1 MKKIVLILMAAT
13 LVVLTGCGKMGKD
26 GRLKKQLDY
35 DAWYYD
41 DASADNNLPGVM
53 VMSFNVR
60 YGSADDG
67 DYVWANRRNACY
79 AMVNTLRPVLMGVQE
94 CQKTQRD
101 DLSAHITGYESIGR
115 SRDNTENG
123 EQMAIFYQP
132 DSVSITNWGTFWLAE
147 GAPTTPTK
155 HPSAG
160 HYRCATWA
168 KVKHLRTLKEFY
180 YINTHLDLEGVRD
193 FELSVILG
201 WINDHC
207 RPEDTV
213 VMTADWNE
221 SDDSEIFDQ
230 IYNANP
236 PFLNARRTAKT
247 GDSYGTFNG
256 FKNYTSSTRI
266 DHVFY
271 RGFSVC
277 TKFVTVRQKW
287 EGLQFISDHYPVYA
301 ILKF

>member
-1 MKKIVLILMAAT
+1 MKKIVLILMAAI

-26 GRLKKQLDY
+26 GRQKMQMDY
-35 DAWYYD
+35 GAWYYD
-41 DASADNNLPGVM
+41 DESGDNNLPGVM

-60 YGSADDG
+60 YGAADDG
-67 DYVWANRRNACY
+67 DNVWSNRRNACY

-101 DLSAHITGYESIGR
+101 DLSGHITGYQSIGR
-115 SRDNTENG
+115 SRDDSENG

-132 DSVSITNWGTFWLAE
+132 DSVSISSWGTFWLTE

-155 HPSAG
+155 HPAAG

-180 YINTHLDLEGVRD
+180 YINTHLDLQGVRD
-193 FELSVILG
+193 FELSVIVT
-201 WINDHC
+201 WINGHC
-207 RPEDTV
+207 GNYPV
-213 VMTADWNE
+213 VLTADWNE
-221 SDDSEIFDQ
+221 NDDNEMFDQ
-230 IYNANP
+230 IYNADP
-236 PFLNARRTAKT
+236 PYYNARRTAKT

-256 FKNYTSSTRI
+256 FSNP
-266 DHVFY
+266 
-271 RGFSVC
+271 
-277 TKFVTVRQKW
+277 KFITVRQKW
-287 EGLQFISDHYPVYA
+287 EGVQFISDHYPVYA